1 MFFMVKQRNLDKDGR
16 VNLIKIINTS
26 HSKFY
31 QIIRVILLSLI
42 LLIQSLAEEKKKLLP
57 LKELISREGFWAD
70 TGSIKYFCMRCSG
83 LYFFTVTASDI
94 NKPLDK
100 GDLKK
105 IKKRAEDRKVY
116 LRWAFKMWEA
126 ASLFNDGKEKRAE
139 DYVDILNLA
148 KIYAENSEESKL
160 TCGNLDYKD
169 DLNTCILFIENT
181 LKATN
186 KTDKNS
192 SNRKRFQ

>member
-1 MFFMVKQRNLDKDGR
+1 MVKQRNLDKDGR

-31 QIIRVILLSLI
+31 QIIRVILLTLI

-105 IKKRAEDRKVY
+105 IKKGLKIERFISAGLSKCGKLLPY
-116 LRWAFKMWEA
+116 LMMVKKKGLKTMW
-126 ASLFNDGKEKRAE
+126 
-139 DYVDILNLA
+139 I
-148 KIYAENSEESKL
+148 
-160 TCGNLDYKD
+160 
-169 DLNTCILFIENT
+169 
-181 LKATN
+181 
-186 KTDKNS
+186 
-192 SNRKRFQ
+192 